1 MLLRNLAIVLAAT
14 LGLAACSQRTEPPGE
29 RGVCYHVVPQPDGS
43 LKYNVVAKDQ
53 PSLEHCAAKLEVMR
67 LSFLRMGG
75 SVREL
80 MGAYQ
85 ANFLFIER
93 PGIFTSTSLEGNRY
107 LVLVRSGDGR
117 LVMPGAMP
125 RQ

>member
-1 MLLRNLAIVLAAT
+1 MFLRTLMIVAAAGLA
-14 LGLAACSQRTEPPGE
+14 LAACSKRIQPPGQA
-29 RGVCYHVVPQPDGS
+29 GVCYHVVPQPDGS
-43 LKYNVVAKDQ
+43 LKYNVLAKDQ

-75 SVREL
+75 SAREL

-85 ANFLFIER
+85 SNFLYVQR
-93 PGIFTSTSLEGNRY
+93 QGIFTATSLEGNRY

-125 RQ
+125 R